1 MTIAEDFLL
10 LATEPTTGKFL
21 LSSMI
26 NDITLG
32 GATLVDLIE
41 ADRVELTGEK
51 SKARIVLVDNT
62 PIGNPLL
69 DRSIMMLQSKGPM
82 RPQTAVGQLGKKS
95 RVPLYEALAARG
107 FVRREPHK
115 ALGLFPND
123 RWPLIDTVRRDNLL
137 QLIASSLLHGMDAT
151 GETGP
156 LIGLLAAS
164 NKLQIVVDKPELKAA
179 KARAKV
185 IAEGDWASD
194 AVRKAIQAAMTGV
207 MIAAVAATSAGSAGS

>member
-1 MTIAEDFLL
+1 MTVAEDLL
-10 LATEPTTGKFL
+10 LLTTEPTTGKYL

-26 NDITLG
+26 SDITLG
-32 GATLVDLIE
+32 GANLIDLIE

-51 SKARIVLVDNT
+51 SKARVVLTDNT

-82 RPQTAVGQLGKKS
+82 RPQTAVRQLGKKS
-95 RVPLYEALAARG
+95 REPLYEALAARG
-107 FVRREPHK
+107 FVQRK
-115 ALGLFPND
+115 SDKVLGLFPVT
-123 RWPLIDTVRRDNLL
+123 RWPVIDTVRRDNLV

-164 NKLQIVVDKPELKAA
+164 NKLQIVVAKPELKAA

-185 IAEGDWASD
+185 IAEGDWASE
-194 AVRKAIQAAMTGV
+194 AVQKAIQAAMNTV
-207 MIAAVAATSAGSAGS
+207 MIAAVAATTAGSAGS

>member
-10 LATEPTTGKFL
+10 LATEPNSGKYM

-26 NDITLG
+26 SDITLG

-51 SKARIVLVDNT
+51 SKARVVLTDNT
-62 PIGNPLL
+62 PIGNPVL
-69 DRSIMMLQSKGPM
+69 DRSITMLQSKGPM
-82 RPQTAVGQLGKKS
+82 RPQTAVSRLGKKS
-95 RVPLYEALAARG
+95 KVPLYEALAARG
-107 FVRREPHK
+107 FVQRKNEK
-115 ALGLFPND
+115 VLGLFPVT

-137 QLIASSLLHGMDAT
+137 QLIASSLVHGMDAT

-185 IAEGDWASD
+185 IAEGDWASE
-194 AVRKAIQAAMTGV
+194 AVRKAIQASMNTV
-207 MIAAVAATSAGSAGS
+207 MLAAVAASSAGSGSS